1 MRRSLLLLLKAAIS
15 ILLLYMSLR
24 AVNLSVLGERL
35 SRIEPGWVAA
45 ALALLAAQVAI
56 LALRWRTIAARC
68 GASLPFN
75 AALRI
80 SFIATFFNQ
89 VLPSTV
95 GGDAAR
101 VWMLARRGGG
111 WAAAA
116 YSVLL
121 DRGIGVFV
129 LALLVIGSL
138 PWTLT
143 LLHDPIA
150 RTVLLLIGG
159 GAISGAAV
167 FMSIGLLR
175 LGLLDRWLVTRHLVE
190 VSRAA
195 WRLCRSVPAL
205 IGVTAAS
212 FTIHLLTIAAAWC
225 LVQSIEASASFAYLL
240 FLIPPVLLITTVPL
254 SIAGWGVRE
263 GSMVVA
269 FGYAGL
275 APSDGLIVSVL
286 IGLAS
291 FAVGAIGGIVWI
303 AGGKTGNMTGDT
315 SIAVMAPSGE
325 PSPFADR
332 A

>member
-1 MRRSLLLLLKAAIS
+1 MRRPLLLLLKAAIS
-15 ILLLYMSLR
+15 LLLLYLSLR

-35 SRIEPGWVAA
+35 SHIEVGWIAA
-45 ALALLAAQVAI
+45 ALALLTVQVGLLAI
-56 LALRWRTIAARC
+56 RWQIIARQCA
-68 GASLPFN
+68 ASLSF
-75 AALRI
+75 AASLRI
-80 SFIATFFNQ
+80 SFIASFFNQ

-111 WAAAA
+111 WASAA
-116 YSVLL
+116 YSVLI

-150 RTVLLLIGG
+150 RSVLLLIGG
-159 GAISGAAV
+159 GAVAGAAA
-167 FMSIGLLR
+167 FMSIGALHSR
-175 LGLLDRWLVTRHLVE
+175 LLDRWVITRHLAQ

-195 WRLCRSVPAL
+195 WRLCGSVPAL
-205 IGVTAAS
+205 SAVTAAS
-212 FTIHLLTIAAAWC
+212 FAIHFLTIAAAWC
-225 LVQSIEASASFAYLL
+225 IVQSIDATASFAVLL

-263 GSMVVA
+263 GSMIVA

-275 APSDGLIVSVL
+275 APGDGLIVSVL
-286 IGLAS
+286 FGLAS
-291 FAVGAIGGIVWI
+291 FAIGAFGGLVWI
-303 AGGKTGNMTGDT
+303 AGGLFGDAPM
-315 SIAVMAPSGE
+315 SIVPPPCE
-325 PSPFADR
+325 PSPFTDQV
-332 A
+332 